1 MFQVQM
7 KSEFQ
12 LKEDTKNQPRGV
24 SDQNKAKSIQVTKPN
39 SPYLPLL
46 VVVEEA
52 KIESTD
58 MDVLRDLATEK
69 VEV

>member
-24 SDQNKAKSIQVTKPN
+24 SDQNNAKSIQVTKPIRLT
-39 SPYLPLL
+39 SLCW
-46 VVVEEA
+46 
-52 KIESTD
+52 
-58 MDVLRDLATEK
+58 
-69 VEV
+69 